1 MLDVKNEEYVKG
13 RCEFWALEN
22 TEKDNK
28 RPDKDKYDK
37 KEDEEMLKGPEKRK
51 QKISAYHLYT
61 V

>member
-1 MLDVKNEEYVKG
+1 M
-13 RCEFWALEN
+13 EN
-22 TEKDNK
+22 TEKENK

-51 QKISAYHLYT
+51 QKILAYHLYT